1 MSESPN
7 APQNP
12 VSQAAA
18 LAKTPIGG
26 PEDVQRLVGAI
37 EQIMDALDTVL
48 IEETALLR
56 NGEIKEALEL
66 VEAKNQLSIQY
77 MLLQKSIAANAS
89 LVKQLAPQDA
99 EQLAR
104 RHEMFQSTLQTNLAV
119 IATAK
124 EVSSELVGDI
134 NAIIQKGAKAQTY
147 GKNGQ
152 APVKVTQKQ
161 GISIDTRS

>member
-1 MSESPN
+1 MSEPQN
-7 APQNP
+7 TPQNP
-12 VSQAAA
+12 VTQAAT
-18 LAKTPIGG
+18 LAKTPIGDLD
-26 PEDVQRLVGAI
+26 DVQRLLGAI
-37 EQIMDALDTVL
+37 EQIMDALDAVL

-56 NGEIKEALEL
+56 KGEVKEALDL

-77 MLLQKSIAANAS
+77 MLLQRAITANAR

-104 RHEMFQSTLQTNLAV
+104 RHEMFQHTLQSNLAV

-124 EVSSELVGDI
+124 EVSSELVGNI
-134 NAIIQKGAKAQTY
+134 NEIFQKGAKAQTY
-147 GKNGQ
+147 GCAGQ
-152 APVKVTQKQ
+152 APTKVTQKQ